1 MNPFLYWNRIVL
13 CWIYRSLG
21 KQCFLFI
28 SVETTRD
35 TKSTITVFDRTNS
48 HLKTFLNIIIM
59 TSYAFLLAMNKN
71 LHDML
76 VNISMAVWNVACL
89 SHHCCHC
96 WNQPPTASQCWHP
109 LFDLHKHSESTNVN
123 GESLNIGGMVQP
135 LLPYYQQLPI
145 LSRASIIKYKALLSG
160 QPLKG
165 SNREWLP
172 NANI

>member
-48 HLKTFLNIIIM
+48 HLKTLFLNIIIM

-96 WNQPPTASQCWHP
+96 WNQPSTASQCWHP
-109 LFDLHKHSESTNVN
+109 LFDLHKHSESTNECQWRVIEYWWD
-123 GESLNIGGMVQP
+123 GSTSTAILPTTTYIVESQHNKIQG
-135 LLPYYQQLPI
+135 I
-145 LSRASIIKYKALLSG
+145 TFRAALER
-160 QPLKG
+160 Q
-165 SNREWLP
+165 
-172 NANI
+172 